1 MKFICAITVLIL
13 LIISTNSNGYCQTV
27 RTDSIKVPVIL
38 IDDCIHYKADAEFYL
53 NESTNANYENDSLSF
68 VVVELKQE
76 NKEIKSEN
84 YKWFGAGWL
93 GASLVATLFILT
105 R

>member
-13 LIISTNSNGYCQTV
+13 LIISTSSNGYCQTV
-27 RTDSIKVPVIL
+27 RTDSITVPVIL

-53 NESTNANYENDSLSF
+53 FTADSLSW
-68 VVVELKQE
+68 VNVELR
-76 NKEIKSEN
+76 KEIKEIGN
-84 YKWFGAGWL
+84 DKYKWFGAGWL
-93 GASLVATLFILT
+93 GASLLATLFILT